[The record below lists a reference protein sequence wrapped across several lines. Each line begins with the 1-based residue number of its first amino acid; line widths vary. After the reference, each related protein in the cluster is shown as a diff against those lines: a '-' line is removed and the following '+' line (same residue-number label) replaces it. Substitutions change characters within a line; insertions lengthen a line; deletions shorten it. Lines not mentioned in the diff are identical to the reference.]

1 MEPLL
6 EIRGLSVAIGKK
18 TILKDIDLSITAG
31 SPAVLFGPNG
41 SGKSTLIKAILGFE
55 GYTVTRGEI
64 RFKGERIDA
73 LPTDERVR
81 KGIGIMFQNPPA
93 IRGVTLK
100 EVAGFFHRDREA
112 VAQLAQRL
120 SLSGHLD
127 RDLNL
132 GFSGGEMKRSE
143 LFQVILQDPELLLLD
158 EPESGVDLEN
168 IAVMGR
174 ALREF
179 LAKPG
184 KTALMITHTGYILEY
199 VRSEN
204 GCMMINGK
212 LWCVGNPVA
221 MFEDIKRHGYERC
234 MECRYDRRTTA

>member
-1 MEPLL
+1 MSELL
-6 EIRGLSVAIGKK
+6 EVKNLSVAIGRK
-18 TILKDIDLSITAG
+18 TVLRDITFSIRPG

-55 GYTVTRGEI
+55 GYTVTAGEI
-64 RFKGERIDA
+64 LFKGRKLNA

-81 KGIGIMFQNPPA
+81 MGIGIMFQNPPV
-93 IRGVTLK
+93 IRGVTLAD
-100 EVAGFFHRDREA
+100 VAGFFTKDTAGVDR
-112 VAQLAQRL
+112 LAARL
-120 SLSGHLD
+120 SLTDHVH
-127 RDLNL
+127 RDINL

-143 LFQVILQDPELLLLD
+143 LFQVIMQDPDLLLLD

-174 ALREF
+174 VLREF
-179 LAKPG
+179 LARPG

-204 GCMMINGK
+204 GCMMIGGR

-221 MFEDIKRHGYERC
+221 MFEDIKKYGYEKC
-234 MECRYDRRTTA
+234 KECACVRRKNP